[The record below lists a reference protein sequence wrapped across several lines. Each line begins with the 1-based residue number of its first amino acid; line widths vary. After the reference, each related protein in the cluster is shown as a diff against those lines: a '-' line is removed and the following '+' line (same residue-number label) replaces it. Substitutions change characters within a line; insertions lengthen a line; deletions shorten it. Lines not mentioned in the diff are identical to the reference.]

1 MSRVSADREI
11 CIQAGNCVMVA
22 ADVFDQDD
30 DGVVVVLTAEVSGDA
45 EERARQAVNLCPAA
59 ALSLHADGTSAG

>member
-1 MSRVSADREI
+1 
-11 CIQAGNCVMVA
+11 MVA

-30 DGVVVVLTAEVSGDA
+30 DGVVVVLTDEVSGEV

-59 ALSLHADGTSAG
+59 ALGLQADGAASAG

>member
-1 MSRVSADREI
+1 
-11 CIQAGNCVMVA
+11 MVA

-30 DGVVVVLTAEVSGDA
+30 DGVVVVLTDEVSGDA

-59 ALSLHADGTSAG
+59 ALTLQEDSRGDATSAG

>member
-1 MSRVSADREI
+1 
-11 CIQAGNCVMVA
+11 MVA

-30 DGVVVVLTAEVSGDA
+30 EGVVVVLTAEVSGAA

-59 ALSLHADGTSAG
+59 ALALDADGTSAG

>member
-1 MSRVSADREI
+1 
-11 CIQAGNCVMVA
+11 MVA

-45 EERARQAVNLCPAA
+45 EERAQQAVNLCPAA
-59 ALSLHADGTSAG
+59 ALALQADSGDDGTSAG